1 MVMLNFQEPLNIV
14 TGTSVLLQRL
24 KELGTQNLE
33 KHTHTKCFGRT
44 KEYFP
49 DYLAIVRKDQNH
61 SEYVCNYK
69 YCSFNSNGY
78 YNLLL

>member
-33 KHTHTKCFGRT
+33 KHTHTHKMLWQDKGIFSRLFG
-44 KEYFP
+44 
-49 DYLAIVRKDQNH
+49 
-61 SEYVCNYK
+61 
-69 YCSFNSNGY
+69 NS
-78 YNLLL
+78 